1 MFLISDL
8 KIGGEIELRVHQN
21 LLTHARNLNHIER
34 VYSHEQS
41 LSQCKVWIKGHLPNA
56 ELIAVGS
63 NAEAARRV
71 RHAPEAAAIAGRSA
85 AEIYGLPVLFANIE
99 DRADNTTR
107 FLVIGR
113 HLLAPSGEDKTT
125 LLLAGH
131 EGPGLLYRL
140 LQPFETHG
148 VNMTRIESRPSSLGK
163 WEYLFFVDIE
173 GHAEDPAVA
182 AAMQDLK
189 RIAKLFRIL
198 GSYPRAVLPEE
209 SQAGIEKPGSL

>member
-1 MFLISDL
+1 
-8 KIGGEIELRVHQN
+8 
-21 LLTHARNLNHIER
+21 
-34 VYSHEQS
+34 
-41 LSQCKVWIKGHLPNA
+41 
-56 ELIAVGS
+56 VGS

-71 RHAPEAAAIAGRSA
+71 RNAPEAAAIAGRSA

-113 HLLAPSGEDKTT
+113 HLLAPSGQDKTT

-148 VNMTRIESRPSSLGK
+148 VNMTRIESRPSTLGK

-173 GHAEDPAVA
+173 GHVQDENVAEA
-182 AAMQDLK
+182 LK
-189 RIAKLFRIL
+189 DMKTRCSFLKFL
-198 GSYPRAVLPEE
+198 GSYP
-209 SQAGIEKPGSL
+209 AGGDPWD